1 MLNHAL
7 GDFYKVLILFRK
19 NQGGRHRDFSWRN
32 KGNLEQRCLILD
44 VIPEPECGV
53 RCRLRSRGSPQ
64 ESPWPGSFSSL
75 HNHQLQT

>member
-44 VIPEPECGV
+44 VIPEPE
-53 RCRLRSRGSPQ
+53 
-64 ESPWPGSFSSL
+64 
-75 HNHQLQT
+75 